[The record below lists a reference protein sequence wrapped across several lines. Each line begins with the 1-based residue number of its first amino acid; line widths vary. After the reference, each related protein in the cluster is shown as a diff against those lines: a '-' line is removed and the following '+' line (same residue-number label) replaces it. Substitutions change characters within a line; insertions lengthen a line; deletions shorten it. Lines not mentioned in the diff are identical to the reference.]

1 VKTSELVRQRDEA
14 AKTALDCAIMLL
26 KLCEA
31 IESGDEV
38 LVVKRNVE
46 ARLLLKRI
54 RGEK

>member
-1 VKTSELVRQRDEA
+1 MKTSELVRQRDEA